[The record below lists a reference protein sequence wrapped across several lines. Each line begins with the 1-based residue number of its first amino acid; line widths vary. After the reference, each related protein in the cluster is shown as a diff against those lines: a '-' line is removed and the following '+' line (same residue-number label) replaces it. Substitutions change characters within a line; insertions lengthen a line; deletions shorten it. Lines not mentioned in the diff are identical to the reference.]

1 MSNDLVLGIET
12 SCDDTAVALV
22 DAHGN
27 VVASAV
33 ASQTAIHNRFGGVY
47 PEAASRAHVDKIL
60 PTVRMVIEDA
70 GIDPRELTAIGV
82 TRGPGLIGSLMVGL
96 STAAGLGQGWGVP
109 VVGVNHLRGHLRSA
123 DLEEKRVKFPAIILL
138 VSGGHTLLARMQ
150 DAGEITLIGNTRDDS
165 VGEAYDKV
173 ARMLGLGYPG
183 GPVVDKMAYT
193 GQPSIP
199 FPRPMLGPV
208 SKGNLDAGLDFS
220 FSGLK
225 SAVMRYL
232 AANPGYAKEDVA
244 ASFVAA
250 CMEVLVEKCRR
261 ALLEY
266 ESSSLVIV
274 GGVAASPQ
282 LRTAAAALCD
292 EVGVDLCLPPLKW
305 STDNGAMIALA
316 TWDYLDAGQRDSLE
330 PVPSLNIEQY

>member
-1 MSNDLVLGIET
+1 
-12 SCDDTAVALV
+12 
-22 DAHGN
+22 
-27 VVASAV
+27 
-33 ASQTAIHNRFGGVY
+33 
-47 PEAASRAHVDKIL
+47 
-60 PTVRMVIEDA
+60 
-70 GIDPRELTAIGV
+70 
-82 TRGPGLIGSLMVGL
+82 
-96 STAAGLGQGWGVP
+96 
-109 VVGVNHLRGHLRSA
+109 
-123 DLEEKRVKFPAIILL
+123 
-138 VSGGHTLLARMQ
+138 
-150 DAGEITLIGNTRDDS
+150 
-165 VGEAYDKV
+165 
-173 ARMLGLGYPG
+173 MLGLGYPG
-183 GPVVDKMAYT
+183 GPVVDKMAYH
-193 GQPSIP
+193 GQASIP

-208 SKGNLDAGLDFS
+208 SKGMTGLRRAQTTTSGVAVPPIGSRLGSAPLLKQDLDAGLDFS

-232 AANPGYAKEDVA
+232 AATPGYVKEDVA

-261 ALLEY
+261 ALSEY

-282 LRTAAAALCD
+282 LRTAATALCD

-316 TWDYLDAGQRDSLE
+316 TWDYLSAGRRDSLE